1 MKNLMS
7 KVVVMLMAF
16 TMTLAGCSG
25 GSGSTASATT
35 SSTSESETTTERKTY
50 RVGMECA
57 YAPNNW
63 QESEATDTN
72 LPIDNLEG
80 FYAEGYD
87 VQIAKKIGEYLDA
100 DIVIVKMAFDG
111 LIEALNQGQIDM
123 IIAGMADT
131 ETRKQSVAFSNTY
144 NVKTTQYCLLVQK
157 DGGYADATSLE
168 DFAGASVLGQ
178 KGTRYDEVI
187 DQIEGVNHLP
197 AVDSVANMLSRLEA
211 GTADALVV
219 DTGTAESYLSAYPQF
234 SIVYFEDGKGFEIGF
249 QGACVGMRLTDTD
262 LVEQVNAALETI
274 DTATR
279 QELLDT
285 AKANMPK

>member
-7 KVVVMLMAF
+7 KVVVMLMTL
-16 TMTLAGCSG
+16 TMTLAGCSS
-25 GSGSTASATT
+25 GSGSTASTT
-35 SSTSESETTTERKTY
+35 SQTESTSTTTSERKTY

-72 LPIDNLEG
+72 LPIENLSG

-131 ETRKQSVAFSNTY
+131 EERKQSVAFSNTY

-157 DGGYADATSLE
+157 DGAYADATSLE

-178 KGTRYDEVI
+178 KGTRYDTVI

-234 SIVYFEDGKGFEIGF
+234 SIVYFEDGKGFNIGF

-262 LVEQVNAALETI
+262 LVEQVNAALDTI
-274 DTATR
+274 DLETR

>member
-7 KVVVMLMAF
+7 KVVVMLMAL
-16 TMTLAGCSG
+16 TMTLAGCSS
-25 GSGSTASATT
+25 GSGSTASTT
-35 SSTSESETTTERKTY
+35 SQAESTSTTTSERKTY

-72 LPIDNLEG
+72 LPIENLSG

-131 ETRKQSVAFSNTY
+131 EERKQSVAFSNTY

-157 DGGYADATSLE
+157 DGAYADATSLE

-178 KGTRYDEVI
+178 KGTRYDTVI

-234 SIVYFEDGKGFEIGF
+234 SIVYFEDGKGFNIGF

-262 LVEQVNAALETI
+262 LVEQVNEALDTI
-274 DTATR
+274 DLETR

>member
-1 MKNLMS
+1 MRKML
-7 KVVVMLMAF
+7 VVLLASV
-16 TMTLAGCSG
+16 MTLVGC
-25 GSGSTASATT
+25 GSGSSTASIT
-35 SSTSESETTTERKTY
+35 STESTSVVTETTEETSTRRTF

-63 QESEATDTN
+63 QESESSDTN
-72 LPIDNLEG
+72 LPIENLPG

-87 VQIAKKIGEYLDA
+87 VQIARKIGEYLDA

-111 LIEALNQGQIDM
+111 LIEALNQGQIDL

-131 ETRKQSVAFSNTY
+131 EERKQSILFSNTY
-144 NVKTTQYCLLVQK
+144 NVHNTEYCLVVQK
-157 DGGYADATSLE
+157 DGAYANATSLE

-178 KGTRYDEVI
+178 KGTRYDTVI
-187 DQIEGVNHLP
+187 DQIENVNHLP

-211 GTADALVV
+211 GTADAIVLGT
-219 DTGTAESYLSAYPQF
+219 DTAESYLEAYPSF
-234 SIVYFEDGKGFEIGF
+234 SIVRFEEGKGFDIGF
-249 QGACVGMRLTDTD
+249 QGSCVGIRLGEED
-262 LVEQVNAALETI
+262 LRDEINAALDSI
-274 DTATR
+274 DTDTR

>member
-7 KVVVMLMAF
+7 KVVVMLMVL
-16 TMTLAGCSG
+16 TMTLAGCSS
-25 GSGSTASATT
+25 GSGSTASTTSQAESTSATT
-35 SSTSESETTTERKTY
+35 SERKTY

-72 LPIDNLEG
+72 LPIENLSG

-131 ETRKQSVAFSNTY
+131 EERKQSVAFSNTY

-157 DGGYADATSLE
+157 DGAYADATSLE

-178 KGTRYDEVI
+178 KGTRYDTVI

-234 SIVYFEDGKGFEIGF
+234 SIVYFEDGKGFNIGF

-262 LVEQVNAALETI
+262 LVEQVNAALDTI
-274 DTATR
+274 DLETR

>member
-7 KVVVMLMAF
+7 KVVVMLMAL
-16 TMTLAGCSG
+16 TMTLAGCSS
-25 GSGSTASATT
+25 GSGSTASTT
-35 SSTSESETTTERKTY
+35 SQAESTSTTTSERKTY

-72 LPIDNLEG
+72 LPIENLSG

-131 ETRKQSVAFSNTY
+131 EERKQSVAFSNTY

-157 DGGYADATSLE
+157 DGAYADATSLE

-178 KGTRYDEVI
+178 KGTRYDTVI

-234 SIVYFEDGKGFEIGF
+234 SIVYFEDGKGFNIGF

-262 LVEQVNAALETI
+262 LVEQVNAALDTI
-274 DTATR
+274 DLETR

>member
-25 GSGSTASATT
+25 GSSSASATT
-35 SSTSESETTTERKTY
+35 TSNTSGSETTTERKTY

-72 LPIDNLEG
+72 LPIDNLDG

-87 VQIAKKIGEYLDA
+87 VQIARKIGEYLDA

-131 ETRKQSVAFSNTY
+131 EERKQSVAFSNTY

-178 KGTRYDEVI
+178 KGTRYDDVI

-211 GTADALVV
+211 GTADAVV
-219 DTGTAESYLSAYPQF
+219 ISSDTGESYLTAYPQF
-234 SIVYFEDGKGFEIGF
+234 SIVYFEEGKGFEIGF

-262 LVEQVNAALETI
+262 LVEQVNAALDTI
-274 DTATR
+274 DIETR